1 MKRHICRYYTELY
14 SGKHGSV
21 PAASRGRTLG
31 RELGYPREPIESIPD
46 DLWEDFLPCGNVLP
60 YIGRVPGGRILNLGC
75 GAGIDSLA
83 PMLSGRTEYRMVNL
97 DIVYPVLEKASN
109 HTRDLFPAFSPGWL
123 CADGEALP
131 FSAACFDGTI
141 LNGVFNLFT
150 DKRALIAELARVLKT
165 EAVVAGADL
174 CRRTALPDY
183 FKTEPDAWAWCMSG
197 ALTGQEL
204 DVVFEAGGFRKI
216 EAVSERM
223 DEFFDRVVFAFEK
236 SGPDNSNPGLN
247 G

>member
-1 MKRHICRYYTELY
+1 LY
-14 SGKHGSV
+14 NGKYGSI
-21 PAASRGRTLG
+21 PAVSRGKALG
-31 RELGYPREPIESIPD
+31 RELGYPRELVESIPD

-60 YIGRVPGGRILNLGC
+60 YIRRVPSGRILNLGC

-83 PMLSGRTEYRMVNL
+83 LMLSGQQAQYRMVNL
-97 DIVYPVLEKASN
+97 DIVFHVLEKASN
-109 HTRDLFPAFSPGWL
+109 RTSDLFPAFSPGWL

-131 FSAACFDGTI
+131 FSAGCFDGTI

-150 DKRALIAELARVLKT
+150 DKRALVAELARVLKT

-197 ALTGQEL
+197 ALSEQEL
-204 DVVFEAGGFRKI
+204 DGEFESGGFRKI
-216 EAVSERM
+216 EAVTERM
-223 DEFFDRVVFAFEK
+223 DEFFDRIVFAFEK
-236 SGPDNSNPGLN
+236 RGPEKSNTGLN
-247 G
+247 E